1 MERNTSRVRINV
13 PPVVM
18 NTFVNEAFEEHDE
31 KIEANNN
38 NDWINTSTGVE
49 SYENDDMFAT
59 DMKMTMLSLPSN
71 NKGGRDRKVSQIC
84 AKAAEGNRRK
94 QNLVEIRESIV
105 AISTVNTIN
114 QAQLQTLLSDRNF
127 CLIFFRLFD
136 EKGSGIL
143 EQSVWFGKLKYW
155 YQANIGEKNKGGSEQ
170 TRFH

>member
-18 NTFVNEAFEEHDE
+18 NTFVNEAFEENEE

-38 NDWINTSTGVE
+38 NCCNNDWTGAGVE
-49 SYENDDMFAT
+49 SYENDDVFDT
-59 DMKMTMLSLPSN
+59 NMKMTTTTMLALPTAI
-71 NKGGRDRKVSQIC
+71 KGGRDRKVSQIC

-94 QNLVEIRESIV
+94 HNLVEIRESIV
-105 AISTVNTIN
+105 SISTVNTIN

-155 YQANIGEKNKGGSEQ
+155 YQV
-170 TRFH
+170 

>member
-1 MERNTSRVRINV
+1 
-13 PPVVM
+13 M
-18 NTFVNEAFEEHDE
+18 NMFVNEAFEENEE

-38 NDWINTSTGVE
+38 DWVNTTGSGSSSGVE
-49 SYENDDMFAT
+49 SYENDDVFDT
-59 DMKMTMLSLPSN
+59 DMKMTMLAIPA

-94 QNLVEIRESIV
+94 LNLVEIRESIV

-136 EKGSGIL
+136 EKGSGAL

-155 YQANIGEKNKGGSEQ
+155 YQVNTFQHIINYFFSLLFCYMEWNG
-170 TRFH
+170 F